1 MIAGHE
7 PALLRAEDVS
17 KVFGG
22 TVALQNVSMSVHAG
36 KVNVLV
42 GENGA
47 GKSTLMSI
55 FAGLQLPTSGRV
67 LVAGNEVRMGSP
79 RDAGALGIRLIH
91 QELLL
96 FPNLSVAENI
106 FAGNEIGTFGRV
118 DLGSQEDRTSDL
130 LTQLGQ
136 NISPRTIAGDL
147 AVGAQQMVAI
157 CKALSHNVKA
167 LIMDEPTSALSAREV
182 DALFRVVRALVD
194 RGVGIIY
201 ISHRIDELLDVGDLV
216 TVLRDGR
223 VVGNAVAADVD
234 RSWIVERM
242 IGRKPA
248 EMFAYRP
255 RTVGK
260 PILTVTRLSVPRT
273 ATSSAV
279 CEVSFSL
286 AEGEIVGIYGL
297 MGAGRTEL
305 LEALFGTA
313 YGAVGQ
319 ISLEGDDVQD
329 MSVTERIRSGMFLV
343 PEDRQREGLVQEL
356 SVKANVS
363 LAHLSSLAAAGVVKR
378 QFEKS
383 AVQSLVGQVGIK
395 VADME
400 DPVTSLSGGNQQKAV
415 VAKALMTKPNV
426 LLMDDP
432 MRGVDIGA
440 KSDLFST
447 MQGLADDGMAILFTS
462 SDIIEVLGMADR
474 VLVMAAGRIVVDLRR
489 GQVTADALVAAAN
502 PHSLASAGA

>member
-1 MIAGHE
+1 
-7 PALLRAEDVS
+7 
-17 KVFGG
+17 
-22 TVALQNVSMSVHAG
+22 
-36 KVNVLV
+36 
-42 GENGA
+42 
-47 GKSTLMSI
+47 
-55 FAGLQLPTSGRV
+55 
-67 LVAGNEVRMGSP
+67 
-79 RDAGALGIRLIH
+79 
-91 QELLL
+91 
-96 FPNLSVAENI
+96 
-106 FAGNEIGTFGRV
+106 
-118 DLGSQEDRTSDL
+118 
-130 LTQLGQ
+130 
-136 NISPRTIAGDL
+136 
-147 AVGAQQMVAI
+147 
-157 CKALSHNVKA
+157 
-167 LIMDEPTSALSAREV
+167 
-182 DALFRVVRALVD
+182 VD

-502 PHSLASAGA
+502 PHSLASVGA